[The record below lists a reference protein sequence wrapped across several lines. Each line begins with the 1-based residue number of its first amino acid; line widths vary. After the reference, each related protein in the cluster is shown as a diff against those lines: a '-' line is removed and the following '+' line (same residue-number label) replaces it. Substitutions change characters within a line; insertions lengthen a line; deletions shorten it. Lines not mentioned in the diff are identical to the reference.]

1 MRRLAAFLS
10 AFAIASAIAFAFA
23 LPAQAG
29 PIEDADQSVDEVMK
43 DPRFVFC
50 KKPRRPFFNEQQD
63 LCPLADEPGCEGFAE
78 ACKSPFAEQPKK
90 EPSSSWLQ
98 ALAPLLKILLYIL
111 VIAIVVA
118 IAIPIF
124 NALMKARR
132 NKKLADKVEP
142 ATKAVAAPVVP
153 PPPELE
159 EITDAEA
166 ALRMAEE
173 HRRRGEYA
181 RALGL
186 YLAAALTALDRRG
199 EIRIAKHRTN
209 GEYVRF
215 CTDDAS
221 KPPLREIVREV
232 DKVQFGKIDPT
243 EEAVARVAQRAV
255 ALVRRTATTA
265 LTVLAVLALT
275 SGCNGPGMKRPYDD
289 PAGDELPVAVLKKH
303 GFEVAPLGRSIA
315 SVPTETE
322 KTAPGA
328 KDDGKPE
335 IIVIDV
341 DRVPLVEEETQAH
354 LMRYIEEGG
363 VLVLFGRPSGWPK
376 DLGAKPGTA
385 ATRELVYQDYEVV
398 FDWSTGRKEKWQRTH
413 SVTGRIAQRTTVDW
427 NDATAIGWLG
437 KDPEKDAYVVRKLVG
452 KGVVYGIANDDMF
465 TNVGILPKHNAAVL
479 VSIMKLAA
487 TDARILRPQADA
499 DKSAQKTG
507 EPEPSGGGMGRSQD
521 EDSEADDSET
531 DDDRGTRAKPAPKS
545 TPPGEEPSAPR
556 EVGKG
561 VKVRHAQRED
571 AIPPPSSP
579 FAALIAAGLGKG
591 TWHALAAAILLFLA
605 YGIRQA
611 RPRDRAPQAR
621 RAFAEHVEATGAF
634 WGRAKALPHAL
645 ASYGKFV
652 EMRLR
657 ERIPRGSD
665 PVFFLA
671 TRAKVDP
678 DHAAKVWKRAT
689 EAKDDD
695 PVRGDELET
704 IKELR
709 VMLVKAMESS

>member
-1 MRRLAAFLS
+1 MKRAGSFVVSLVLAIVASL
-10 AFAIASAIAFAFA
+10 AIAGRAD
-23 LPAQAG
+23 AG
-29 PIEDADQSVDEVMK
+29 PVEDADKSVDEVMK
-43 DPRFVFC
+43 DERFVFC
-50 KKPRRPFFNEQQD
+50 KKPRKPLFNEQQD

-90 EPSSSWLQ
+90 ESSSSFLR
-98 ALAPLLKILLYIL
+98 ALAPLLQILLYIL

-118 IAIPIF
+118 IAIPIV
-124 NALMKARR
+124 NALLKARR
-132 NKKLADKVEP
+132 NKKLADKAEP
-142 ATKAVAAPVVP
+142 ATKAVAAPVIP

-173 HRRRGEYA
+173 LRRRGEYA

-199 EIRIAKHRTN
+199 AIRIAKHRTN

-255 ALVRRTATTA
+255 ALVRHTATTA
-265 LTVLAVLALT
+265 LTVLAVLAFT

-289 PAGDELPVAVLKKH
+289 PAGDELPLAVLEKH
-303 GFEVAPLGRSIA
+303 GFDVAPLGRSIA
-315 SVPTETE
+315 SVPTEVE
-322 KTAPGA
+322 KGAPGA

-341 DRVPLVEEETQAH
+341 DRVPLVEDETQAH

-363 VLVLFGRPSGWPK
+363 VLVLFGRPAGWPK
-376 DLGAKPGTA
+376 DLGAKSGGSTS
-385 ATRELVYQDYEVV
+385 RELAYQDYDVV
-398 FDWSTGRKEKWQRTH
+398 LDWTTGRKEKWQRTH
-413 SVTGRIAQRTTVDW
+413 TISGRVAQRTTVDW

-437 KDPEKDAYVVRKLVG
+437 KDAEKDAYVVRKLVG
-452 KGVVYGIANDDMF
+452 KGVVYGIASDDIF

-479 VSIMKLAA
+479 LSIMKLAA
-487 TDARILRPQADA
+487 TDARILRPQSDSD
-499 DKSAQKTG
+499 DKSAQTSDEK
-507 EPEPSGGGMGRSQD
+507 EPSGTGTGRSQD
-521 EDSEADDSET
+521 DEPET
-531 DDDRGTRAKPAPKS
+531 DGDDDQHGTRAKSAPKS
-545 TPPGEEPSAPR
+545 APPGEE
-556 EVGKG
+556 GKG

-591 TWHALAAAILLFLA
+591 TWHALAATLLLFLA

-611 RPRDRAPQAR
+611 RPRDRAPQTR

-657 ERIPRGSD
+657 ERIPRGAD
-665 PVFFLA
+665 PVSFLA

-678 DHAAKVWKRAT
+678 ETAARVWKRAT

-709 VMLVKAMESS
+709 LMLVKAMESS